1 MEAALK
7 PYVVNAELA
16 VSDTNPH
23 SWLVLVGEQ
32 PDTPG
37 PRCLVGTLRP
47 EHRGRRASVAAF
59 ARAKLL
65 VAADDGGGSWRSAA
79 YRHEV
84 LLPPGA
90 DDRYL
95 CPQALF
101 EDVDAAHPASG
112 KALVSYVTLTWVPNR
127 LHQQWSL
134 VRALAAEL
142 VDAHAVPVLL
152 IQHVPGIV
160 ASTALPHCHL
170 LFPGPRTLSAIGWG
184 GYVSALI
191 GDRAWLP
198 IRSRFH
204 ELLATSGQP
213 VA

>member
-1 MEAALK
+1 MATPLK
-7 PYVVNAELA
+7 PYVVNADVA

-23 SWLVLVGEQ
+23 SWLILVGEQ
-32 PDTPG
+32 PDTKG

-47 EHRGRRASVAAF
+47 EHRGRRATAAEF
-59 ARAKLL
+59 AHAKLL
-65 VAADDGGGSWRSAA
+65 VSDEDGDARWRASA

-90 DDRYL
+90 DDRYR
-95 CPQALF
+95 CPHGLF

-112 KALVSYVTLTWVPNR
+112 KALVSYITLTWVPDR
-127 LHQQWSL
+127 LHHQWSL
-134 VRALAAEL
+134 ARTLATGL
-142 VDAHAVPVLL
+142 VDEFAVPVLL
-152 IQHVPGIV
+152 VQHVPGVV

-170 LFPGPRTLSAIGWG
+170 LIPGPRTLSAIGWG

-191 GDRAWLP
+191 GDRAWLLV
-198 IRSRFH
+198 RERFH
-204 ELLATSGQP
+204 ALLASTGKK